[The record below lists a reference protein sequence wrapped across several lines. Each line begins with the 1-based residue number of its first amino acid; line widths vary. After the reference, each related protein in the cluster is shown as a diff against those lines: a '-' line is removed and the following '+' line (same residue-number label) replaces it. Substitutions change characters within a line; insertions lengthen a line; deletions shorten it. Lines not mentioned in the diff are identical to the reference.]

1 MSNKKNDYE
10 NMSIE
15 ELMSELSKVHKR
27 TKFKVKK
34 ANINEHGHIILD
46 PENKNDQEWYE
57 NDKDYDVLRSQVEKN

>member
-1 MSNKKNDYE
+1 
-10 NMSIE
+10 
-15 ELMSELSKVHKR
+15 MSELSKVHKR